1 MALSDD
7 IYNLLDEFGT
17 NLKDD
22 LQQSLR
28 DKGVTFGGQD
38 SKLSKSISFEIAQ
51 VGKAVTFKLKMPE
64 YGEAVDKGRKA
75 AGVSIEGQESI
86 SNWAKRKGIVGKF
99 ATSSLN
105 ARIKLQSEAKAN
117 NRNRKEWKTLKKPS
131 FEKQLKAVT
140 YWVSRKLQAK
150 GYEGNHFYS
159 EVIEDGRVEKLK
171 QDLALVLKSNIEVEI
186 IDLTKI

>member
-17 NLKDD
+17 NLKED

-38 SKLSKSISFEIAQ
+38 SKLSSNIKFEIVQ
-51 VGKAVTFKLKMPE
+51 VGKSVTFKLKMPE

-75 AGVSIEGQESI
+75 AGVSVEGHESV
-86 SNWAKRKGIVGKF
+86 SSWAKRKGIVGKF
-99 ATSSLN
+99 ATTSLN
-105 ARIKLQSEAKAN
+105 ARLKAQTEAKSKN
-117 NRNRKEWKTLKKPS
+117 KNRKEWKTLKKPS
-131 FEKQLKAVT
+131 FDKQLKAVT
-140 YWVSRKLQAK
+140 YLVSRKLKQK

-159 EVIEDGRVEKLK
+159 EVIEDGRVDKLK
-171 QDLALVLKSNIEVEI
+171 KDLASILKSSIEVEI